1 MMGNYLSKV
10 VMNWDSLDERFR
22 LRNGSNAEQRNKS
35 DNKQLKHKLKGV
47 GEYAG
52 GEAERRERRMEREW
66 NAVETEEY
74 DFLRSW
80 NEKDFEEFVRLTNHE
95 EEVRKKVKSA
105 LATRDS
111 AQTEISSA
119 SAATEDLARAEIS
132 SAAEFSAAADISA
145 AEDSQAGSSST
156 TGLPAAEGI
165 DAALNFSLNVAPAM
179 RMGTSQSPAALWAA
193 MSSTAERISSRENST
208 TAAHPATSEW
218 TSTRPD

>member
-119 SAATEDLARAEIS
+119 SAATEDSARAEIS

-218 TSTRPD
+218 TSTRSD